1 MDDSKLVS
9 VSVWVYRGL
18 LNAYP
23 RSFRR
28 EYGEAMVQVF
38 RDLCLRGREASL
50 AGVWGRAL
58 LDFIVSLVSEHTNRG
73 AEMTRTRWIQLS
85 GWGLAASGILFVIG
99 FLAASRPLYSQYNA
113 ASWPIDPSLNAQG
126 NNIVAL
132 SMLLMGAGMAGLLA
146 RFGSR
151 AGATGQAGLVLG
163 TIAGL
168 VGAVGSVGLGIVDS
182 ELWWNLFFFSF
193 IAINLAMVLF
203 GIACLRKR
211 LFARWNG
218 IWLAI
223 GSANLLFILASMG
236 FFPWQAPEALVT
248 VMFVLFAL
256 ALALVGYRLLSE
268 TDSRQAS
275 TA

>member
-1 MDDSKLVS
+1 MDDPKLVS

-38 RDLCLRGREASL
+38 HDLCLRGREASL

-58 LDFIVSLVSEHTNRG
+58 LDFVVSLVSEHINRG
-73 AEMTRTRWIQLS
+73 AEMTRTKWIQLS
-85 GWGLAASGILFVIG
+85 GWSLAASGVLFVLG
-99 FLAASRPLYSQYNA
+99 FMAASRPAYSPYNA
-113 ASWPIDPSLNAQG
+113 ASWPIDPFLNTYG
-126 NNIVAL
+126 SKIVAL
-132 SMLLMGAGMAGLLA
+132 SMLLMSAGMAGLLA

-168 VGAVGSVGLGIVDS
+168 VGAVGSVGLGIVDA
-182 ELWWNLFFFSF
+182 EPWWDIFFISF
-193 IAINLAMVLF
+193 IAVNLAMVLF
-203 GIACLRKR
+203 GIACLRRR
-211 LFARWNG
+211 LFTRWNG

-223 GSANLLFILASMG
+223 GSVFLLFILASIG
-236 FFPWQAPEALVT
+236 LVPWQAPEALIT
-248 VMFVLFAL
+248 VMFILFAL
-256 ALALVGYRLLSE
+256 AMALVGYQQLSE
-268 TDSRQAS
+268 AGNRQAS
-275 TA
+275 AA